1 MRPAPERD
9 RAFFHGDLDL
19 EYGMRTRWSITAVL
33 LLIRRHHMRISD
45 AALRREL
52 EQIEREQRS
61 IDRDRS

>member
-1 MRPAPERD
+1 MKVLFWILLLSFVVLA
-9 RAFFHGDLDL
+9 G
-19 EYGMRTRWSITAVL
+19 SITAVL